1 MNMSLVLENYH
12 YIIYGAVF
20 LLFSY
25 FFVNFVFDLLLRGFS
40 PFLPSRPWVTDQ
52 ILSELK
58 LPEDNPVIIA
68 LSSGRSGF
76 FHALEKKYQKR
87 VTLIGVE
94 MKIFPY
100 IVAKVQSWIRLS
112 GIKVIKSPIHR
123 VNVKEARLIYCHL
136 YPPDMAG
143 LGKKFKF
150 ECRPGTVIVSTGFN
164 IPFLTPKKTIDL
176 PDRKGRFDIFSR
188 NQNLFQRKNR
198 KFKKEK
204 RAYFYEI

>member
-1 MNMSLVLENYH
+1 MNISIITENYH
-12 YIIYGAVF
+12 YIISGAVF
-20 LLFSY
+20 LVFCY
-25 FFVNFVFDLLLRGFS
+25 FFINFIFDLLLRGFA

-52 ILSELK
+52 ILSALK
-58 LPEDNPVIIA
+58 LPEGDPVIIA

-76 FHALEKKYQKR
+76 FHALEKKYGKTG
-87 VTLIGVE
+87 TLIGVE
-94 MKIFPY
+94 MKLFPY
-100 IVAKVQSWIRLS
+100 IVAKTQSILRRSRIR
-112 GIKVIKSPIHR
+112 VIKSQIHR

-136 YPPDMAG
+136 YPPDMVG

-164 IPFLTPKKTIDL
+164 IPFLTPTKTIDL
-176 PDRKGRFDIFSR
+176 PDRAGRLDFLSR